1 MWKILCAESAG
12 RQLKLRNTS
21 SSIVLRCAEEEARI
35 WKLSRRKEDKEY
47 LKHAPCMQK
56 VEKQNAICFKR
67 YTTAMHEIQSKTPA
81 SEVSQAEP
89 DIINLMKKK
98 REAADEGI
106 KNVCWHLYG
115 IDETPVLPYAPGDIE
130 SIVENERCRIYWNY
144 SFPTLVVV
152 QTNKSDVFLLDHQ
165 QKTMFIIEFAAPAE
179 VNIASEE
186 EKRTKYQEILGQLC
200 SL

>member
-1 MWKILCAESAG
+1 MSCAKPLSLLTDSG
-12 RQLKLRNTS
+12 LTFVS
-21 SSIVLRCAEEEARI
+21 S
-35 WKLSRRKEDKEY
+35 KEDLDKICPDLKEAIKCIHGFTRHCMKNEHRKHFRKLFHGTAYTVHELCRNGTHQEEY

-106 KNVCWHLYG
+106 KNVCW
-115 IDETPVLPYAPGDIE
+115 
-130 SIVENERCRIYWNY
+130 
-144 SFPTLVVV
+144 
-152 QTNKSDVFLLDHQ
+152 
-165 QKTMFIIEFAAPAE
+165 
-179 VNIASEE
+179 
-186 EKRTKYQEILGQLC
+186 
-200 SL
+200 